1 MDFAALKTS
10 SVHGVGLDHVTSIL
24 FVGKKSLSTELLS
37 NSISRAFDVSCQMK
51 SPIEFLENLDGNK
64 LVIFNY
70 EDFADEC
77 LREMLA
83 AALQQSVDTPVAIIN
98 MDRKH
103 IDYGVVEWPNVKG
116 LFHLDDTNETLL
128 KGICSIDKGNI
139 WFPRQYT
146 EHLAKLRTPPATFGK
161 NAISLTPRER
171 QIMELLHKGLKNTEI
186 AEMLFVS
193 PHTIRTHLY
202 KLYKKIGAKNRIQAM
217 QWGLSETPDLSGM

>member
-24 FVGKKSLSTELLS
+24 FVGKKSLSSELLS
-37 NSISRAFDVSCQMK
+37 DSISRAFDIDCQLK
-51 SPIEFLENLDGNK
+51 SPVEFLENLNCSD

-70 EDFADEC
+70 EDFEDEC
-77 LREMLA
+77 LREMLC
-83 AALQQSVDTPVAIIN
+83 AALQQSADAPVAIVN
-98 MDRKH
+98 MDRKR
-103 IDYGVVEWPNVKG
+103 IDYGVIEWPNVKG
-116 LFHLDDTNETLL
+116 LFHRDDTNETLL

-146 EHLAKLRTPPATFGK
+146 EHLAKLRTPPATIGK

-217 QWGLSETPDLSGM
+217 QWGQSTTPGMSGM